1 MVCGGELVWFV
12 LLLSLACKPEAP
24 GGRDTPCSDDSSC
37 ADGLVCLVEPTDT
50 GGWVRGHWMTCQVPC
65 DVPPDCDFSDE
76 HAVCDKHSYAQAFC
90 CFD

>member
-1 MVCGGELVWFV
+1 
-12 LLLSLACKPEAP
+12 
-24 GGRDTPCSDDSSC
+24 
-37 ADGLVCLVEPTDT
+37 
-50 GGWVRGHWMTCQVPC
+50 MTCQVPC